1 MWIQVKGH
9 LQPDVNYRCI
19 PEEEY
24 DALKA
29 SHAKAIRII
38 ESALRIKD
46 LWVYAQDVK
55 PEHKDEAAAL
65 ASMLFNFEEFIKD
78 DS

>member
-29 SHAKAIRII
+29 SHTNLKDTLQLFVSLLEHQGSFIQKRDIERAKQ
-38 ESALRIKD
+38 D
-46 LWVYAQDVK
+46 LK
-55 PEHKDEAAAL
+55 EA
-65 ASMLFNFEEFIKD
+65 EKI
-78 DS
+78 

>member
-24 DALKA
+24 DTLKA
-29 SHAKAIRII
+29 SHTNLV
-38 ESALRIKD
+38 EAL
-46 LWVYAQDVK
+46 
-55 PEHKDEAAAL
+55 EAAISILRGDEQWAEKNIV
-65 ASMLFNFEEFIKD
+65 AVEQAIEEAEKIGE
-78 DS
+78 

>member
-29 SHAKAIRII
+29 SHTNLKDTLQLFVGLLEHQGSFIQKRDIERAKQ
-38 ESALRIKD
+38 D
-46 LWVYAQDVK
+46 LK
-55 PEHKDEAAAL
+55 EA
-65 ASMLFNFEEFIKD
+65 EKI
-78 DS
+78 